1 MIRTLMMFG
10 VLGSFLLPGLFT
22 GAPFLCGLGYIWV
35 DAAHPQTIV
44 WNKIFN
50 EIPLAQVMGAGA
62 FFGYLILDRR
72 SPPRLNAT
80 ICLLVLF
87 SIWVTLSTAL
97 WAVVPDSAWVKWS
110 WAFKGIAFAA
120 FLPFLFRSRIQIE
133 AYLQILLFSCMVNII
148 GPGVKTLVKGG
159 GYGDALGFASTNSA
173 FLSEGATLAT
183 VSILLVPIILHLR
196 KHTLLLPH
204 TRLYQFG
211 YISLVPISIGAA
223 IGTYERTGLIA
234 MFVLAIYLWVR
245 SKHKMIFSVGL
256 VLVTLLVGWRVSEK
270 WTTQISTIATYT
282 SDDLAMA
289 RIEVWKWTLD
299 YVEKHPL
306 GGGFDLYRID
316 TIDLPH
322 TVNSALDFEAI
333 ERDASGNVMRDASG
347 KIVQHGRAFHSI
359 YFEVLGEQGWV
370 GLALFLGIVFSS
382 MQGLRTVVKRSKGIP
397 DLEWCSDLAKT
408 LFGSLLIILCGGVF
422 IGIAFEPFIYY
433 LCTACVC
440 LSEYVRRYLAE
451 NYAPAGRMR
460 LAARPPT
467 PATSGPGWLPGR
479 PQVSGVLR

>member
-159 GYGDALGFASTNSA
+159 GYGDA
-173 FLSEGATLAT
+173 
-183 VSILLVPIILHLR
+183 
-196 KHTLLLPH
+196 
-204 TRLYQFG
+204 
-211 YISLVPISIGAA
+211 
-223 IGTYERTGLIA
+223 
-234 MFVLAIYLWVR
+234 
-245 SKHKMIFSVGL
+245 
-256 VLVTLLVGWRVSEK
+256 
-270 WTTQISTIATYT
+270 
-282 SDDLAMA
+282 
-289 RIEVWKWTLD
+289 
-299 YVEKHPL
+299 
-306 GGGFDLYRID
+306 
-316 TIDLPH
+316 
-322 TVNSALDFEAI
+322 
-333 ERDASGNVMRDASG
+333 
-347 KIVQHGRAFHSI
+347 
-359 YFEVLGEQGWV
+359 
-370 GLALFLGIVFSS
+370 
-382 MQGLRTVVKRSKGIP
+382 
-397 DLEWCSDLAKT
+397 
-408 LFGSLLIILCGGVF
+408 
-422 IGIAFEPFIYY
+422 
-433 LCTACVC
+433 
-440 LSEYVRRYLAE
+440 
-451 NYAPAGRMR
+451 
-460 LAARPPT
+460 
-467 PATSGPGWLPGR
+467 
-479 PQVSGVLR
+479 